1 MNRFSLMAEVIILFY
16 IKTEEIGRLKRQ
28 INTPRKYC
36 SYISCMTIL
45 FYTQGN
51 LWQTIKYSLKKTLKI
66 EKCTKFNHL

>member
-36 SYISCMTIL
+36 SYISYMTFIL
-45 FYTQGN
+45 HSG
-51 LWQTIKYSLKKTLKI
+51 KSLADYKI
-66 EKCTKFNHL
+66 QFEKDFKNREMYKV